1 MLLVADGAREA
12 EHPCNKARCSAAVQL
27 HVVDDEDGKP
37 LSAIK
42 VKSHDSSASN
52 GSVECRSRFKEL
64 SAENLKVLCSAL
76 EKEVPWQAEIVPEI
90 ASTVLQCR
98 SGMARRREAAVSSSR
113 PSSTQACAKEDTWML
128 STVATPR
135 ASRGWPG
142 AGPPRLRLAQELR
155 IHWRQ
160 PHHRVVSGLLVRRLF
175 RAAAQAASVDGGEQP
190 RLSSREPLRG
200 RTRQPAP
207 RHPGTGRRAG
217 WLLAVPEGHFEAIQ
231 SGLVRSRAG
240 DDDAALGDAIVVLSC
255 QSLDAWSTTSSPL
268 TTKKAKAESKEEPEE
283 EESAGDH
290 RRKEAITA
298 VAASPSSSLCFDL
311 NMDVENHDTE
321 SCFTDASLLKA
332 VDRTFFF
339 RRPDESS
346 D

>member
-1 MLLVADGAREA
+1 MVAVSLKKKKGENDRPEA

-128 STVATPR
+128 FH
-135 ASRGWPG
+135 G
-142 AGPPRLRLAQELR
+142 
-155 IHWRQ
+155 
-160 PHHRVVSGLLVRRLF
+160 
-175 RAAAQAASVDGGEQP
+175 
-190 RLSSREPLRG
+190 
-200 RTRQPAP
+200 
-207 RHPGTGRRAG
+207 
-217 WLLAVPEGHFEAIQ
+217 
-231 SGLVRSRAG
+231 
-240 DDDAALGDAIVVLSC
+240 GDAEGKARVARELARLVFGDCAATGASGGAPGRPEIVK
-255 QSLDAWSTTSSPL
+255 SLDARSWPPT
-268 TTKKAKAESKEEPEE
+268 
-283 EESAGDH
+283 
-290 RRKEAITA
+290 
-298 VAASPSSSLCFDL
+298 
-311 NMDVENHDTE
+311 
-321 SCFTDASLLKA
+321 
-332 VDRTFFF
+332 
-339 RRPDESS
+339 PDPMTQIFK
-346 D
+346 